1 MPQRSILGSLLFLI
15 YVNDMFMAVKCDLFL
30 HADETC
36 LLFQSKNVK
45 DIEKGL
51 KNVTDIE
58 KHLYYI

>member
-1 MPQRSILGSLLFLI
+1 
-15 YVNDMFMAVKCDLFL
+15 MFMAVKCDLFL

-58 KHLYYI
+58 KYLYYI